1 MVQPFR
7 LAFLVVFGAFLGC
20 TPPAEN
26 LLKKGSSDLGS
37 GITSASSVD
46 VRGELRAQGS
56 SLDTQTRIIVE
67 SYGSTIKTYAK
78 KYGFDWR
85 LILAVMKQESGFI
98 PQAESER
105 GASGLMQMMPYT
117 SEEVGKVLEIEDM
130 AHPMNNIRGG
140 IFYLSKLYDFFEG
153 ADEPDR
159 IRLTLAA
166 YNAGPAR
173 VYDAQDVAAYFRDNP
188 RKWQSVK
195 DALPLLSK
203 RYYTLHRNV
212 WADERPR
219 AGWFGESR
227 QTIAYVDKVM
237 GYYEDYRL
245 ALNQ

>member
-1 MVQPFR
+1 MGLPGKM
-7 LAFLVVFGAFLGC
+7 AFLLIIGALLGC

-26 LLKKGSSDLGS
+26 LLKKGSAGLGS
-37 GITSASSVD
+37 DNLNASFAD
-46 VRGELRAQGS
+46 LRREPATDLS
-56 SLDTQTRIIVE
+56 RLDTQSRIIME
-67 SYGSTIKTYAK
+67 SYGSTIKSYAR

-85 LILAVMKQESGFI
+85 LILALMKQESGFI

-117 SEEVGKVLEIEDM
+117 REEVGKVLEIEDM

-140 IFYLSKLYDFFEG
+140 IFYLSKLYDIFEG
-153 ADEPDR
+153 ADEGDR

-173 VYDAQDVAAYFRDNP
+173 IYDAQDVAAYFRDNP
-188 RKWQSVK
+188 RRWQSVR

-212 WADERPR
+212 WADEHPR
-219 AGWFGESR
+219 AGCFGEAR
-227 QTIAYVDKVM
+227 QTIAYVNKVM
-237 GYYEDYRL
+237 DYYEGYRQ
-245 ALNQ
+245 AMIQ

>member
-1 MVQPFR
+1 MVSPGK
-7 LAFLVVFGAFLGC
+7 LAFLFVLGAFLGC

-26 LLKKGSSDLGS
+26 LLKKGSADLRS
-37 GITSASSVD
+37 ANESASPVD
-46 VRGELRAQGS
+46 LRSEQGVS
-56 SLDTQTRIIVE
+56 SLDAQSRIIME
-67 SYGSTIKTYAK
+67 SYGSTIRTYAR

-85 LILAVMKQESGFI
+85 LILALMKQESRFI

-105 GASGLMQMMPYT
+105 GASGLMQMMPDT
-117 SEEVGKVLEIEDM
+117 RDEVGKVLEIEDM

-140 IFYLSKLYDFFEG
+140 IYYLSKLYDFFEG
-153 ADEPDR
+153 ASEADR

-173 VYDAQDVAAYFRDNP
+173 VYDAQEVAAYFRDNP

-203 RYYTLHRNV
+203 RYYTLHRNI
-212 WADERPR
+212 WTDQRPR

-237 GYYEDYRL
+237 GYYEEYRL
-245 ALNQ
+245 VLNQ

>member
-26 LLKKGSSDLGS
+26 LLKKGSADLGS

-56 SLDTQTRIIVE
+56 SLDAHTRIIME
-67 SYGSTIKTYAK
+67 SYGSTIKMYAK

>member
-1 MVQPFR
+1 MVSPVKM
-7 LAFLVVFGAFLGC
+7 AFLIILGAFLGC
-20 TPPAEN
+20 TPPVDD
-26 LLKKGSSDLGS
+26 LLKKGSSDLSS
-37 GITSASSVD
+37 GGHAASSVD
-46 VRGELRAQGS
+46 RGWDGS
-56 SLDTQTRIIVE
+56 AGLPRLDSQTRMILE
-67 SYGSTIKTYAK
+67 SYGSTIRTYAG

-85 LILAVMKQESGFI
+85 LVLAVMRQESGFI
-98 PQAESER
+98 PHAESER

-117 SEEVGKVLEIEDM
+117 SEEVGRVLQIEDM
-130 AHPMNNIRGG
+130 AHPQNNIRGG
-140 IFYLSKLYDFFEG
+140 IFYLQKLYGFFEG

-159 IRLTLAA
+159 IRLALAA

-227 QTIAYVDKVM
+227 QTIAYVEKVM
-237 GYYEDYRL
+237 QYYEEYRVTFSS
-245 ALNQ
+245 

>member
-1 MVQPFR
+1 MVPPVKW
-7 LAFLVVFGAFLGC
+7 AFLFVLGAFLGC

-26 LLKKGSSDLGS
+26 LLKKGSADLRS
-37 GITSASSVD
+37 ENTSASLAD
-46 VRGELRAQGS
+46 LRNEQRLS
-56 SLDTQTRIIVE
+56 SLDAQSRIIME
-67 SYGSTIKTYAK
+67 SYGATIKMYAK

-85 LILAVMKQESGFI
+85 LILALMKQESRFL

-117 SEEVGKVLEIEDM
+117 REEVGKVLDIQDM

-140 IFYLSKLYDFFEG
+140 IYYLSKLYDFFEG
-153 ADEPDR
+153 ADEADR

-188 RKWQSVK
+188 RRWQSVK

-203 RYYTLHRNV
+203 RYYTLHRNI
-212 WADERPR
+212 WTDQRPR

-245 ALNQ
+245 AVNQ

>member
-1 MVQPFR
+1 MVLPVR
-7 LAFLVVFGAFLGC
+7 LAFLIVLGALLGC

-26 LLKKGSSDLGS
+26 LLKKGSADLGS
-37 GITSASSVD
+37 GTTNASTVD
-46 VRGELRAQGS
+46 LRGERETGTSPLDAQS
-56 SLDTQTRIIVE
+56 RIIME
-67 SYGSTIKTYAK
+67 SYGSTIKTYARQ
-78 KYGFDWR
+78 YGFDWR
-85 LILAVMKQESGFI
+85 LILALMKQESRFI
-98 PQAESER
+98 PHAESER

-117 SEEVGKVLEIEDM
+117 REEVGKVLEIEDM

-153 ADEPDR
+153 ADEADR

-173 VYDAQDVAAYFRDNP
+173 IYDAQDIAAYFQDNP

-212 WADERPR
+212 WAGERPR

-227 QTIAYVDKVM
+227 QTIAYVNRVM
-237 GYYEDYRL
+237 GYYEEYRL